1 MGAFNKLMAYT
12 FAILLSKPFPKW
24 KAFELGLIDEKGKII
39 KKPVKPEEK
48 KALGVFENLI
58 RKIKKLMIKVIPDNR
73 FLTFMITAYLL
84 KSEEKGS
91 KYDEFREEL
100 SGILTDEEEEILK
113 NTLAQCYR
121 MNLE

>member
-113 NTLAQCYR
+113 TTLAQCYR

>member
-39 KKPVKPEEK
+39 KKPTKPEEK
-48 KALGVFENLI
+48 KSLGVFENLI

-84 KSEEKGS
+84 KSEETEC
-91 KYDEFREEL
+91 KYTDFKKQVSE
-100 SGILTDEEEEILK
+100 ILTEEEEEILK
-113 NTLAQCYR
+113 TTLAQCYR

>member
-24 KAFELGLIDEKGKII
+24 KAFELGLIDEKGKMI

-113 NTLAQCYR
+113 TTLAQCYR